1 MGFFSLTFLQE
12 EGYICWYGWKL
23 LCRPAQ
29 RDVKVHHIHFL
40 ESFHWSFCLSFTQ
53 GNLHIFYFFDTYSYH
68 LFPSYKGFPH
78 LSGKLS
84 APESSKRAWVHI
96 AWLKGSSLPLINL
109 HHPFL
114 LQTSVGLLKLL
125 DYQNF
130 LPWQLFSTAG
140 LFCPT
145 YRVGLEVSRVNV
157 YWLCT
162 WGYVS

>member
-12 EGYICWYGWKL
+12 EGYICWYRWKL

-29 RDVKVHHIHFL
+29 RDIKVHYIHFL
-40 ESFHWSFCLSFTQ
+40 KSFHWSFCLSFTQ

-96 AWLKGSSLPLINL
+96 ARQKGTSLPLINL

-125 DYQNF
+125 DYQSF
-130 LPWQLFSTAG
+130 FPWQLFSTAG
-140 LFCPT
+140 LLPNLQ
-145 YRVGLEVSRVNV
+145 GWPGS
-157 YWLCT
+157 
-162 WGYVS
+162 